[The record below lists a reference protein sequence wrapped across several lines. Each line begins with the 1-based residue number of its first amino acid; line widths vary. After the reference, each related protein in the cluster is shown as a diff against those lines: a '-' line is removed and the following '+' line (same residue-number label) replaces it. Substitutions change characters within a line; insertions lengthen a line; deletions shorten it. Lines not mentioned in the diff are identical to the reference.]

1 MAVEQIK
8 ASNNHGN
15 KAVLQYFDVLKNKQ
29 TKNKT
34 KQLYISFSGINWIRA
49 KQPRPGVTT
58 FFMWKLPEKKVTA
71 ASTAELTEPKQ
82 SHSVCVCNGLNSVHF
97 LMFSEDFSVVLTRPV
112 FPVI

>member
-34 KQLYISFSGINWIRA
+34 KQLYISFTGINRIRA

-71 ASTAELTEPKQ
+71 ELTEPKQ
-82 SHSVCVCNGLNSVHF
+82 SHSVCVCNGLRCVT
-97 LMFSEDFSVVLTRPV
+97 LLVRIKT
-112 FPVI
+112 

>member
-15 KAVLQYFDVLKNKQ
+15 KAVLQYFDVLKNK
-29 TKNKT
+29 T
-34 KQLYISFSGINWIRA
+34 KQLYISFAGINWIRA

-58 FFMWKLPEKKVTA
+58 FFMCKLPEKKVTA

-82 SHSVCVCNGLNSVHF
+82 SHSVCVCNGLRCVT
-97 LMFSEDFSVVLTRPV
+97 LLVRIKT
-112 FPVI
+112 